1 MVSKPWHYSD
11 CRLQEYFWESA
22 QKTSVYAEIRKVL
35 ESYTDEERKRDA
47 ESCDRLMQTAKD
59 EIAKENN
66 YLNLVKAGKLKSK
79 DRLEVL
85 EKIALYEREGRF
97 GEDVEED
104 PPTRQLSAVRD

>member
-1 MVSKPWHYSD
+1 MKAI
-11 CRLQEYFWESA
+11 QTKKESGMP
-22 QKTSVYAEIRKVL
+22 
-35 ESYTDEERKRDA
+35 

-66 YLNLVKAGKLKSK
+66 YLNLVKTGKLKSK

-104 PPTRQLSAVRD
+104 PPTRAASAV